1 MARKVG
7 QVRFY
12 AEPSSAG
19 TSSDLANKNY
29 PANINKSKLISGNL
43 FNNLNIVQLGI
54 QALPGTK
61 LYLNRYNSP
70 IIIGA
75 TGIYELNLEGLTYI
89 NGIQFDKTSLDNIS
103 NNSNAVLIIDYIYEE
118 E

>member
-12 AEPSSAG
+12 ANPTGNG
-19 TSSDLANKNY
+19 TSTSLANKNY
-29 PANINKSKLISGNL
+29 PSNINITKLMSGSL
-43 FNNLNIVQLGI
+43 FNNLNIVQLGV

-89 NGIQFDKTSLDNIS
+89 NGIQFDKTSLENIS
-103 NNSNAVLIIDYIYEE
+103 NNANAMLIIDYIYEE